1 MMGWSQ
7 AISSATSDAGAS
19 KSERGSDALTKLNIA
34 FVIKA
39 LAAGPG
45 GGAERILATISSELA
60 RRGHKVTVLTFDPR
74 GTRDFYRVGSAVRR
88 VRLGVGPTLKSS
100 SAMTTAKRLLRLR
113 EALRHERPDVAIG
126 FMHSAFV
133 PLSLA
138 LSGTSIPVIGSE
150 RTSYDHYRSRPLQR
164 MLLRAAIPL
173 LHTVTVNGEG
183 VRKGYPRPISD
194 RMVVVPNPVLTA
206 AGRADPGRAGRKTLL
221 SVGGLRP
228 EKDHQTLLL
237 AFSQIADRSPEWCL
251 RIVGDGPLFG
261 ELSKQISELGL
272 NPRVELAG
280 SSSSVEREYC
290 DAQLFVLPSRYEAF
304 PNCLAEAL
312 AHGLPAVGFASC
324 PGTNALI
331 IPGIN
336 GELADGPHRLDALS
350 KALEPLM
357 ASPSLRKRLG
367 AAAPETVARYSL
379 PLVVDTWEQL
389 LHDVVSAK

>member
-1 MMGWSQ
+1 MVEGRF
-7 AISSATSDAGAS
+7 TSWAASNAGKCERES
-19 KSERGSDALTKLNIA
+19 KALTKLNIT

-39 LAAGPG
+39 LGAGPG

-88 VRLGVGPTLKSS
+88 VRLGIGPILKSS
-100 SAMTTAKRLLRLR
+100 TATTTARRLLRLR
-113 EALRHERPDVAIG
+113 GALRHERPDVAIG

-138 LSGTSIPVIGSE
+138 LTGTGIPVIGSE
-150 RTSYDHYRSRPLQR
+150 RTSYDHYRSRPVQR
-164 MLLRAAIPL
+164 MLLRAAMPL
-173 LHTVTVNGEG
+173 LRKLTVNGEE

-206 AGRADPGRAGRKTLL
+206 AGRADPERAGRKTLL

-228 EKDHQTLLL
+228 EKDHRTLLL
-237 AFSQIADRSPEWCL
+237 AFSRIADRFPEWRL
-251 RIVGDGPLFG
+251 KIVGEGPLFG
-261 ELSKQISELGL
+261 ALSKQISELGL
-272 NPRVELAG
+272 KERVELAG
-280 SSSSVEREYC
+280 SSSSVEKEYC

-331 IPGIN
+331 IPNIN
-336 GELADGPHRLDALS
+336 GELADGPDRSVALS
-350 KALEPLM
+350 KALEKLM

-367 AAAPETVARYSL
+367 AATPETVACYSL
-379 PLVVDTWEQL
+379 PVVVDRWEQL
-389 LHDVVSAK
+389 LHDVVSTK